1 MRSQEPT
8 RRYAIAL
15 QLHYKAKI
23 KHGPLYG
30 SGQSRMISSK
40 DIIFDGGKGL
50 EPGMN
55 AEIVLEWPRLLDDRI
70 RLQLVL
76 RVTITG
82 SQDGVTE
89 ARIHTMISAPAD
101 RPKARN
107 LAGIVALC
115 LGLVAWLRER
125 PGPAPCGRGGQD
137 RQNRYQGQMPHA
149 RTIGMS
155 FQNP

>member
-1 MRSQEPT
+1 VRKPRHWMRSQEPT

-23 KHGPLYG
+23 KHGLLYG

-89 ARIHTMISAPAD
+89 AHIHTYD
-101 RPKARN
+101 FRTR
-107 LAGIVALC
+107 
-115 LGLVAWLRER
+115 
-125 PGPAPCGRGGQD
+125 GPAEGL
-137 RQNRYQGQMPHA
+137 
-149 RTIGMS
+149 
-155 FQNP
+155 